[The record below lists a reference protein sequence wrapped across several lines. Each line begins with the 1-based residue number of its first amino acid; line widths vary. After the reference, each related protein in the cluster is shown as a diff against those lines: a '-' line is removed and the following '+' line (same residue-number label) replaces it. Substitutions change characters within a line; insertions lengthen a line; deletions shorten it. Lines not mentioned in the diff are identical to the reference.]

1 MFPFCCFFP
10 SCHKPLL
17 SSTVIDA
24 PSQVDVRDVTD
35 TTALIT
41 WFQPVAQVD
50 GISVSYG
57 PVTDKDRNTIELS
70 SMDTQYHLAELYP
83 DTEYEVS
90 LMTRRGEMTS
100 FPVYRTFT
108 TGTNSL
114 EIISELK
121 AKIQSALAGLL
132 IIVLYLD
139 LHFEAIFFVLPWR
152 ITIRLQEVFSFIHM
166 LACFRPWCPHAPQG
180 SWTDRWE
187 HNSGVGK
194 QHIRCPQLPCQIRP
208 TFWKGAWRTGL
219 PQRPAIYHSG

>member
-57 PVTDKDRNTIELS
+57 PITDIDRNTIELS

-83 DTEYEVS
+83 HTEYEVS
-90 LMTRRGEMTS
+90 LMARRGEMTS
-100 FPVYRTFT
+100 FPVYGTFT
-108 TGTNSL
+108 TGKKTL
-114 EIISELK
+114 
-121 AKIQSALAGLL
+121 
-132 IIVLYLD
+132 
-139 LHFEAIFFVLPWR
+139 
-152 ITIRLQEVFSFIHM
+152 
-166 LACFRPWCPHAPQG
+166 
-180 SWTDRWE
+180 
-187 HNSGVGK
+187 
-194 QHIRCPQLPCQIRP
+194 
-208 TFWKGAWRTGL
+208 
-219 PQRPAIYHSG
+219 